1 MKILKPDSTLV
12 IVLEYPPEVRFTP
25 DGNRIASF
33 RAIGMLDLS
42 FQMYDNDDEGGA
54 IDNLVNLYYDE
65 NYASTIEVQGSTR
78 VVTFKSPRTGERIDR
93 TVFTV
98 KRWRKSF

>member
-12 IVLEYPPEVRFTP
+12 IVLEYDPEVRFTP

-33 RAIGMLDLS
+33 RAVGMDLS
-42 FQMYDNDDEGGA
+42 FQMYDNDEEGGA
-54 IDNLVNLYYDE
+54 IDSLCDLYYNEKYD
-65 NYASTIEVQGSTR
+65 STIEVQGSTK
-78 VVTFKSPRTGERIDR
+78 VVRFKSYTGERVER

-98 KRWRKSF
+98 KRWRRSF